1 MGPFDHHCTHEADA
15 LVYVR
20 VKLLLSV
27 FLGLA
32 LEPVLVL
39 LLRNLDS
46 IDAKLMSKGERRDI
60 MNKRFKARA
69 KLEPNSYVNS
79 LQFRH
84 IQARWS
90 A

>member
-1 MGPFDHHCTHEADA
+1 MGPFAHHCTHEADA
-15 LVYVR
+15 LVDVR

-27 FLGLA
+27 SLGLA
-32 LEPVLVL
+32 LAPVLVL
-39 LLRNLDS
+39 LLGNLDS
-46 IDAKLMSKGERRDI
+46 IDAKLMSKGERRNI
-60 MNKRFKARA
+60 INERCKARA
-69 KLEPNSYVNS
+69 KLEPTSYVNS

>member
-15 LVYVR
+15 LVDVR

-46 IDAKLMSKGERRDI
+46 IDAKLMSKGE
-60 MNKRFKARA
+60 KRFKARA
-69 KLEPNSYVNS
+69 KLGPNSYVNS
-79 LQFRH
+79 LEFRH